1 MSIHSLAI
9 VAIWSALLVVIGALT
24 AHAALPSRLR
34 RPQPQPQPQPQPL
47 RLDPIDYDRDGP
59 VIDLEPA

>member
-34 RPQPQPQPQPQPL
+34 RPQPQPL
-47 RLDPIDYDRDGP
+47 RLDAIDYDRDGP
-59 VIDLEPA
+59 VIDLEAA

>member
-1 MSIHSLAI
+1 MTIHSAAILA
-9 VAIWSALLVVIGALT
+9 VWSVLLVVIGALT

-34 RPQPQPQPQPQPL
+34 RPAPQPL
-47 RLDPIDYDRDGP
+47 CLDPIDYDRDGP

>member
-1 MSIHSLAI
+1 MSIHSAAL

-34 RPQPQPQPQPQPL
+34 RPVPQPL
-47 RLDPIDYDRDGP
+47 HLDPIDYDRDGP
-59 VIDLEPA
+59 VIDLEAA

>member
-1 MSIHSLAI
+1 MSIHSAAILA
-9 VAIWSALLVVIGALT
+9 VWSVLLVVIGALT
-24 AHAALPSRLR
+24 AHVALVSRLR
-34 RPQPQPQPQPQPL
+34 RPMAQPL